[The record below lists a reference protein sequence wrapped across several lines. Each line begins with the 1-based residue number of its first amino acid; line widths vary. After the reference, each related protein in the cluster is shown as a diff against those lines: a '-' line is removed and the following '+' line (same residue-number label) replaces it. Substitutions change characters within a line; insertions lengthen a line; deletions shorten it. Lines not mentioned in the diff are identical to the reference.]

1 MKGNPLDL
9 LKTITELSHEFG
21 TGEYVHG
28 GGGNSSAKDDHTLW
42 VKSSGTTLDT
52 LTPESLVAT
61 DRKKLAQLYD
71 TSTPPEPHAREALVK
86 EMMLAA
92 VRKDSQGRPSVEA
105 PLHNAFEATFIVHT
119 HPAMV
124 NGMTCAADGADVCR
138 RLFPDALWI
147 DYTDPGY
154 TLCMK
159 VREEVEACT
168 ARRGGKEPAAVFLAS
183 HGVFVAGP
191 TGEVIREIYASIMDR
206 LGKEYRKAGID
217 TQVTA
222 GPMPAAETI
231 EEMTHR
237 LRELLGEAAAHVC
250 ASGPFPVATGP
261 ITPDHM
267 VYAKAHPLI
276 GPVTDRAVAEFRTRR
291 GYPPQVIAC
300 DEGVFGVGASRKGA
314 ALALELALDGARVV
328 QLAEAFGGIR
338 YLSDRAWGF
347 IENWEVE
354 QYRLKISASD

>member
-1 MKGNPLDL
+1 MGSPLDL

-28 GGGNSSAKDDHTLW
+28 GGGNCSAKDDRTLW
-42 VKSSGTTLDT
+42 VKSSGTTLGT

-61 DRKKLAQLYD
+61 DRKKLDQLYE
-71 TSTPPEPHAREALVK
+71 TSTPQEPHAREALVK

-138 RLFPDALWI
+138 TLFPDSLWI

-154 TLCMK
+154 TLCMR
-159 VREEVEACT
+159 VRKEVEACT
-168 ARRGGKEPAAVFLAS
+168 AQRGGKEPTAVFLAS

-191 TGEVIREIYASIMDR
+191 TAEVIRETYATIMDR
-206 LGKEYRKAGID
+206 LGEEYRKAGID
-217 TQVTA
+217 THVTP
-222 GPMPAAETI
+222 GPAPAAETI

-237 LRELLGEAAAHVC
+237 LRDLLGEAAAHVC
-250 ASGPFPVATGP
+250 ALGPFAAATCP

-267 VYAKAHPLI
+267 VYAKAYPLI
-276 GPVTDRAVAEFRTRR
+276 APVTPDSVAEFRTQR
-291 GYPPQVIAC
+291 GYPPQVITC

-328 QLAEAFGGIR
+328 QMAEAFGGIR
-338 YLSDRAWGF
+338 HLTDRARDF

>member
-1 MKGNPLDL
+1 M

-21 TGEYVHG
+21 TGDYVRG
-28 GGGNSSAKDDHTLW
+28 GGGNSSAKDARTLW
-42 VKSSGTTLDT
+42 VKSSGTTLDS

-61 DRKKLAQLYD
+61 DRKKLAQLYE
-71 TSTPPEPHAREALVK
+71 TSTPPQPDAREALVK

-92 VRKDSQGRPSVEA
+92 VRPDSRGRPSVEA

-138 RLFPDALWI
+138 TLFPDALWI

-154 TLCMK
+154 TLCMR
-159 VREEVEACT
+159 VREEVAACT
-168 ARRGGKEPAAVFLAS
+168 ARRGKEPTAVFLAS

-191 TGEVIREIYASIMDR
+191 TAEVIRKTYTSIMDR
-206 LGKEYRKAGID
+206 LGSEYRKAGIP
-217 TQVTA
+217 TQVTP
-222 GPMPAAETI
+222 GPMPPAETI
-231 EEMTHR
+231 ETVTHR

-267 VYAKAHPLI
+267 VYAKAYPLI
-276 GPVTDRAVAEFRTRR
+276 GPVTAGSVAEFRTRR
-291 GYPPQVIAC
+291 GYPPQVVAC
-300 DEGVFGVGASRKGA
+300 DEGVFGVGAGEKAA

-338 YLSDRAWGF
+338 HLSGRARDF

-354 QYRLKISASD
+354 QYRLKIIASD